1 MGAGS
6 NGCREYART
15 AVAVS
20 FALPLLPFPD
30 PMFRDK
36 YLDYAELTAQLAEW
50 QRARPDFVKV
60 SSIGKSAEGRDIP
73 LLAIGRD
80 PGSMKPA
87 VWVDGNM
94 HATELCGSSVALA
107 IAEDVIGLHAGKLDL
122 HGNGKLPAHTVEAL
136 MSVTFYVVPR
146 ISPDGAEAVLKSGRY
161 VRSSPVDQRR
171 HKGHAYWEAHDFD
184 GDGEIGFMR
193 LLDDDGELV
202 ELPGHPN
209 VMVPRTPDD
218 PPPYYRLY
226 PEGRIANWDG
236 RRVPDPYFL
245 SDNQYDFNRN
255 FPYSWAPE
263 HEQEGA
269 GDFPGSAPETRA
281 IMEFAIAHPNI
292 FAWLNLHTFGG
303 VLIRPLGDKPD
314 HKMDQEDLAVFRQ
327 VEAWMK
333 QFAGY
338 PTVSGFHEF
347 LYTPET
353 PLKGDMSDFAY
364 HQRGAIAYVVELW
377 DIFNQIGVEPK
388 KPFVDVYSKLDRKD
402 FEALA
407 KWDREVNKGR
417 IFKPWRK
424 VEHPQLG
431 EVDVGGL
438 DLRVGISNPPYE
450 KLAEVCAQQSAAFLR
465 VAALLPRVHVEV
477 VKKDVLAP
485 NLTRVEL
492 RVVKRG
498 YLGTYG
504 VSSAKKL
511 PFSEPL
517 RATFEC
523 EGGTQ
528 VGSPT
533 EKVDEL
539 GQLDGGG
546 RGLYNGVS
554 IFFPWTRGN
563 VHEKF
568 LTLVVEGHGKV
579 KVRIGSVRVGF
590 QAIEVAV

>member
-1 MGAGS
+1 
-6 NGCREYART
+6 
-15 AVAVS
+15 
-20 FALPLLPFPD
+20 
-30 PMFRDK
+30 MFRKK
-36 YLDYAELTAQLAEW
+36 YVDYGELMQQLEAW
-50 QRARPDFVKV
+50 AREHPQLVRV
-60 SSIGKSAEGRDIP
+60 TSIGKSAEGREIP
-73 LLAIGRD
+73 LLTIGREPD
-80 PGSMKPA
+80 EARPA

-107 IAEDVIGLHAGKLDL
+107 IAEDVIGLH
-122 HGNGKLPAHTVEAL
+122 HGEPGPRPWPLEGGSATQGAIPPHVRDILKE
-136 MSVTFYVVPR
+136 VTFYILPR

-184 GDGEIGFMR
+184 GDGTIGFMR
-193 LLDDDGELV
+193 QQDDDGELV
-202 ELPGHPN
+202 ELEGYPN
-209 VMVPRTPDD
+209 VMVPRMPDD

-226 PEGRIANWDG
+226 PEGRIANFDG
-236 RRVPDPYFL
+236 RRIPDPYFL

-255 FPYSWAPE
+255 FPYGWAPE

-281 IMEFAIAHPNI
+281 ILEFTIAHPNI

-333 QFAGY
+333 EFSGY

-353 PLKGDMSDFAY
+353 PLKGDMTDYAY
-364 HQRGAIAYVVELW
+364 HQRGCIGYVVELW
-377 DIFNQIGVEPK
+377 DLFKQIGVEPK
-388 KPFVDVYSKLDRKD
+388 KPFVDVYSRLDRKD
-402 FEALA
+402 FVALA
-407 KWDREVNKGR
+407 KWDRAENRSRVFR
-417 IFKPWRK
+417 EWRK
-424 VEHPQLG
+424 VQHPQLG
-431 EVDVGGL
+431 EVEVGGL

-450 KLAEVCAQQSAAFLR
+450 KVDEVCAQQSAAFLR
-465 VAALLPRVHVEV
+465 VAALLPRVAVEV
-477 VKKDVLAP
+477 VKQDVLGP
-485 NLTRVEL
+485 NLTRIEL
-492 RVVKRG
+492 RVVNRG

-504 VSSAKKL
+504 LSSAKKL
-511 PFSEPL
+511 AFVEPL

-523 EGGTQ
+523 SGGLQ
-528 VGSPT
+528 VGSPL
-533 EKVDEL
+533 EKVVEL
-539 GQLDGGG
+539 GHLDGWG

-563 VHEKF
+563 VHERF
-568 LTLVVEGHGKV
+568 LTVVVEGHGKL
-579 KVRIGSVRVGF
+579 KVRIGSVRVGE
-590 QAIEVAV
+590 QAIAIDVT